1 LSRVWYYTAKG
12 KKRQI
17 GALAPDRFS
26 IWLDLTGSC
35 RQAGSFEPLP
45 MARLSIRWWDFSQS
59 CQVLE
64 PNWPPG

>member
-45 MARLSIRWWDFSQS
+45 MARLSIR
-59 CQVLE
+59 
-64 PNWPPG
+64 